1 MGKRILSGLYLLAVT
16 VVAVVACIGLLQ
28 VSQPWRGLLVMWLC
42 GAGTI
47 GALVF
52 LALRQHLDWKAM
64 QLQQGVR
71 SATSRQGAKRQEAA
85 YVGSLSVITS
95 QGVSGARHIVR

>member
-1 MGKRILSGLYLLAVT
+1 MGKRILSGLYLLTVT
-16 VVAVVACIGLLQ
+16 VLAVVACIGLLQ
-28 VSQPWRGLLVMWLC
+28 VSQPWRGVLVLWLC

-52 LALRQHLDWKAM
+52 LALRQHYDFKAM

-71 SATSRQGAKRQEAA
+71 PGSSHRRAEREEATRTGQLR
-85 YVGSLSVITS
+85 VITG
-95 QGVSGARHIVR
+95 QGVNGARHIVR